1 MGAPGGQPAAH
12 GEELRAEPRPVGR
25 RSRWRTQACAGWLD
39 WPQRRQI
46 WPVRTEKFARQ
57 TMLRAADV
65 PTAVEAHDYLANPQ
79 WNRLDGAG
87 ILGVVRSHWGIE
99 NNGVQTLDMDWE
111 EERAWCTIR
120 AATDVLGL
128 LRWWAYN
135 WVGLLKGRD
144 LRAPRYRVLTRF
156 CGVGRAGQ
164 CMGRGRAA
172 HSPGGAGRLR
182 WEPAGGG
189 HGRRN
194 HNRTR

>member
-1 MGAPGGQPAAH
+1 
-12 GEELRAEPRPVGR
+12 
-25 RSRWRTQACAGWLD
+25 
-39 WPQRRQI
+39 
-46 WPVRTEKFARQ
+46 
-57 TMLRAADV
+57 
-65 PTAVEAHDYLANPQ
+65 VEAHDYLANLQ

-182 WEPAGGG
+182 WRTCGRGDTDAGATTGRAEPPAGAEVCPCTAAEYQKAL
-189 HGRRN
+189 RR
-194 HNRTR
+194 RTYAALPFVGKVWMNEGVS